1 MITHMWI
8 EDKDRP
14 FMAAC
19 NSHNSLEMDI
29 GPQQPQCTL
38 AGELLALGD
47 TLKYY
52 VIRRTKNK

>member
-1 MITHMWI
+1 MWI

-14 FMAAC
+14 FMAAG

-47 TLKYY
+47 TLKY